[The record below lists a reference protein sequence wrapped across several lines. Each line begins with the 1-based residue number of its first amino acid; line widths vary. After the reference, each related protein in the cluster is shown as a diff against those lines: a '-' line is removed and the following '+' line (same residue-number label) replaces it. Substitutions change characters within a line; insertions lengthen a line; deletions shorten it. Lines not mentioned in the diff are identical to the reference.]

1 MARKLSQWIETRLCG
16 NALADIAPAGSP
28 ERDAVEHAQIR
39 AFRENSPYLTLAGII
54 NMIAVIGVFSS
65 AAPAWMVFVLPGLI
79 GGLSFSRLVTLFQR
93 RPKPAQR
100 PTPEARVRNARSRL
114 KAQVYMTVTGV
125 LWGVWMFMLAG
136 YGNEIELLFLCVVAC
151 GIAAGGMYGLF
162 TLPLAALGFTVPAV
176 APVLLRMMT
185 SGSPLLMVTSL
196 MGAMFLIVL
205 VFAMRGIFSNF
216 VSASAGRE
224 MVARK
229 NREIEDLHADY
240 LATASDWIWASD
252 PQHRLTYMT
261 HKITEL
267 TGIEPSSLI
276 GRSRID
282 FLLKDTDCPEFKA
295 HLDDLDNRR
304 PFKNFVYCYKR
315 PDGQRLWFSVS
326 GKPVYDEAG
335 TFQGYRGTG
344 TEVSARMEAE
354 AARDA
359 AEAELRKA
367 NEELE
372 QRVEERTAALAQREA
387 ELEAAN
393 LELTEAR
400 DAALEAAKVKAQFL
414 ATMSHEIRTPM
425 NGVLGMAELLR
436 ESRLNARQKRFVDI
450 ILRSGRGLLEII
462 NDILDLSKIE
472 AGKMELEATD
482 FDLHEAVTD
491 VIDLFGETARSKGL
505 ELTLDMTD
513 EVPQHVSGDTVRL
526 RQVLTNL
533 ISNALKFTGEGGV
546 HVAVSQD
553 ADDPFGVVFSVRDTG
568 IGMSEDALGRIFEA
582 FTQAEQSTTR
592 KFGGTGLGLTIS
604 RQLVEMMGGDIGV
617 ESREGEGSR
626 FWFTARFAEAGALA
640 AALETADG
648 RDGTSA
654 GAAAGLGGMRVLVA
668 EDNPVNQ
675 VVALESL
682 AILGIDADIVENGR
696 EAVQAV
702 ARERYD
708 VILMDMEMPEMDGL
722 TAAREIRAALNG
734 AKGAKIIAMTA
745 HDGEEERQKCRDAG
759 MDDYISK
766 PFSLARLRE
775 TLERWIPQDKAA

>member
-16 NALADIAPAGSP
+16 TALADLAPEGSP

-54 NMIAVIGVFSS
+54 NMIAVMGVFAN
-65 AAPAWMVFVLPGLI
+65 AAPSWAVFVLPGLI
-79 GGLSFSRLVTLFQR
+79 GGLSFSRLVTMFQR
-93 RPKPAQR
+93 RPRTAS
-100 PTPEARVRNARSRL
+100 TGMNARLRNARSRV
-114 KAQVYMTVTGV
+114 KAQVFMTVTGL

-136 YGNEIELLFLCVVAC
+136 YGSEIELLFLCVVAC

-205 VFAMRGIFSNF
+205 AFAMRGIFANF
-216 VSASAGRE
+216 VGASAGRE
-224 MVARK
+224 VVARK

-240 LATASDWIWASD
+240 LATASDWIWATD
-252 PQHRLTYMT
+252 AEHRLTHMT

-267 TGIEPSSLI
+267 TGIQASSLI
-276 GRSRID
+276 GRSRVD
-282 FLLKDTDCPEFKA
+282 FLLKDTDCPSFKQ
-295 HLDDLDNRR
+295 HLDDLERRR

-326 GKPVYDEAG
+326 GKPVFDETGA
-335 TFQGYRGTG
+335 FQGYRGTG

-359 AEAELRKA
+359 AEDELRKA

-372 QRVEERTAALAQREA
+372 QRVAERTAALAQREA
-387 ELEAAN
+387 QLEAAN
-393 LELTEAR
+393 AELTEAR

-425 NGVLGMAELLR
+425 NGVLGMAELLLQ
-436 ESRLNARQKRFVDI
+436 SRLNARQKRFVEI
-450 ILRSGRGLLEII
+450 ILRSGKGLLEII

-472 AGKMELEATD
+472 AGRMELEAAD
-482 FDLHEAVTD
+482 FDLHESVTD
-491 VIDLFGETARSKGL
+491 VIDLFSETARGKGL
-505 ELTLDMTD
+505 DLTLDMTD
-513 EVPQHVSGDTVRL
+513 EVPQHVCGDTVRL

-533 ISNALKFTGEGGV
+533 ISNALKFTETGGV
-546 HVAVSQD
+546 HVTVALHEG
-553 ADDPFGVVFSVRDTG
+553 DPARVAFSVRDTG

-604 RQLVEMMGGDIGV
+604 RQLVEMMDGDMGV
-617 ESREGEGSR
+617 ESRPGEGSR
-626 FWFTARFAEAGALA
+626 FWFTVHLRPAGTPAEAPGEADPS
-640 AALETADG
+640 DG
-648 RDGTSA
+648 RA
-654 GAAAGLGGMRVLVA
+654 GSIDRGRTMRVLVA

-682 AILGIDADIVENGR
+682 SILGIDADIVENGR
-696 EAVQAV
+696 EALEA
-702 ARERYD
+702 ALREHYD

-722 TAAREIRAALNG
+722 TAAREIRAAE
-734 AKGAKIIAMTA
+734 KGGPAVRIVAMTA
-745 HDGEEERQKCRDAG
+745 HDGEEERQRCREAG
-759 MDDYISK
+759 MDDYLSK
-766 PFSLARLRE
+766 PFSLVRLRE
-775 TLERWIPQDKAA
+775 TMDRWLPKDEAA